1 MSHEVKIPALGESIN
16 SGVLATWH
24 VADGDT
30 VEKDQTLYELE
41 TDKITSEGFAEVSG
55 TISLKVEEGTEV
67 KIGAVVATIEE
78 GSGSEDDS
86 AKKESS
92 PSQKE
97 NSSAESDSETAS
109 DSDQKKGASSKA
121 KKTESPAVRRIA
133 EETGVDPSE
142 VEGTGKDGRVT
153 KGDMLKAESSPKK
166 EAPPAKK
173 EAPAPAPNPKSAIET
188 PKSGERQTRKKM
200 SPLRA
205 RIAERLV
212 EAQHEAAMLTTFNEV
227 DMSAVM
233 ELRKKYQDSF
243 VKKNG
248 VKLGFMSFFT
258 KAVVHALK
266 EVPAINSQIDGDS
279 VVQNH
284 YYDIGVAVS
293 TPKGLMVPVIHD
305 CDQLGMADIE
315 KSIAEV
321 ATKARDG
328 KITLEDLTG
337 GVFTI
342 TNGGIF
348 GSMLSTPI
356 INPPQSAIL
365 GLHSINEKPV
375 AINGEVVIRP
385 MMYLA
390 VSYDHRVVDGKEA
403 VTFLVK
409 VKEAIEDPTR
419 LLLDI

>member
-1 MSHEVKIPALGESIN
+1 MSHEVKIPSLGESIN

-24 VADGDT
+24 VAEGDT

-41 TDKITSEGFAEVSG
+41 TDKITSEGFAEVAG

-67 KIGAVVATIEE
+67 NIGAVVATIEE
-78 GSGSEDDS
+78 GSGTTETKSEP
-86 AKKESS
+86 AATKESS
-92 PSQKE
+92 E
-97 NSSAESDSETAS
+97 
-109 DSDQKKGASSKA
+109 KKADPKPKA
-121 KKTESPAVRRIA
+121 KSSESPAVRRIA
-133 EETGVDPSE
+133 EETGMDPSQ

-153 KGDMLKAESSPKK
+153 KGDMLKADSSPEKK
-166 EAPPAKK
+166 EAAPEKK
-173 EAPAPAPNPKSAIET
+173 ETSAPTPNPKSESET

-212 EAQHEAAMLTTFNEV
+212 QAQHEAAMLTTFNEV
-227 DMSAVM
+227 DMTAVM
-233 ELRKKYQDSF
+233 SLRKKYQDDF

-266 EVPAINSQIDGDS
+266 EVPAINSQLDGDHL
-279 VVQNH
+279 VQNH

-315 KSIAEV
+315 KNIAEV
-321 ATKARDG
+321 ATRARDG
-328 KITLEDLTG
+328 KITLDDLTG

-375 AINGEVVIRP
+375 VVNGEIVIRP

-409 VKEAIEDPTR
+409 VKEAIEDPSR
-419 LLLDI
+419 LVIGI